1 MNPFARMGLW
11 FSCSLVSNSLGLYG
25 LLCSRLPCPSPS
37 LRACSNSGPLS
48 QCCHPTNSSSF
59 IPFSSCLQSF
69 PASRSFSMSWLF
81 ASKDWSFSFCISP
94 SNEHSGLT
102 GLISL
107 VSKGLSRVFSST
119 TNRKHKFFS
128 TQPSLPEK
136 AMATHS
142 STLAWK
148 IPWMEEP
155 GRLQSMGSLSQT

>member
-37 LRACSNSGPLS
+37 PRACSNSCPLS

-94 SNEHSGLT
+94 SSEHSGLT

-119 TNRKHKFFS
+119 TVGNHQFFS
-128 TQPSLPEK
+128 AQPDPVSRVSARWL
-136 AMATHS
+136 
-142 STLAWK
+142 
-148 IPWMEEP
+148 
-155 GRLQSMGSLSQT
+155 GSLWDCQFQCQLHYSSDLGKVT